1 MIPTYCCL
9 REGIR
14 APGER
19 VWEGNVQED
28 LKHLVTPESR
38 ELLEAV
44 GQVTD
49 TQEEAPIGQRWDR
62 LSISKKIAN

>member
-1 MIPTYCCL
+1 MKESGL
-9 REGIR
+9 R
-14 APGER
+14 GEQ

-28 LKHLVTPESR
+28 LKHLVSPESK

-44 GQVTD
+44 SQVTD

-62 LSISKKIAN
+62 LSSNKKIAN